1 MDLSNNTVLITG
13 GGSGIG
19 FALAEQFIKAG
30 SEVIVCGRR
39 MDKLEE
45 ARAKLPGLHIRQCD
59 VSDKS
64 QRENL
69 FEWTKAQFPDLNV
82 LVNNAGIQLR
92 HNFLSGVN
100 VDAATQEVQTNLLA
114 PIHFCELYI
123 SGLLNQRNPVIIN
136 ISSGLGFVP
145 IARMPVY
152 CATKAAI
159 HSFTWSL
166 RHQLKD
172 TPIQVFEVIPP
183 TVDTE
188 LDHGTRPASF
198 RGISVHDFIVEAIE
212 ALKNDVLEAPI
223 GEAKN
228 LYQAARSNPEP
239 AFMGMNH

>member
-82 LVNNAGIQLR
+82 LVNNA
-92 HNFLSGVN
+92 
-100 VDAATQEVQTNLLA
+100 NLLA